1 LWEGIAAAEATAR
14 TRLHPEVF
22 DWIAG
27 GAGDEL
33 TVAANIAAWK
43 QLRLRPRVMRD
54 VTRIDTSC
62 TLLGTALPWPIAIAP
77 TSRHDVCDA
86 EGEVATARAATA
98 TGALFIVS
106 TGSERTL
113 QEIAGIGPNASRW
126 FQVYMARDREWT
138 RDRVEEAAELGC
150 SAIVMT
156 VDVPVVSRRRSTGG
170 GLVEVGRVQIELDPS
185 VGFDAIAWLGSISG
199 LPVVVKG
206 VLRADDAERCVA
218 AGAAGVIVSNHG
230 GRQLDGAIATAR
242 ALPEVVA
249 AIGQAAEVYVDGGVR
264 SGTDVLKA
272 LALGARCVFLGRP
285 VLWGLAA
292 GGAEGVEAVL
302 RGLADELELA
312 CQLAGYASLGEID
325 AELVRVE

>member
-1 LWEGIAAAEATAR
+1 VL
-14 TRLHPEVF
+14 
-22 DWIAG
+22 
-27 GAGDEL
+27 
-33 TVAANIAAWK
+33 
-43 QLRLRPRVMRD
+43 RD
-54 VTRIDTSC
+54 VTSVDMTCS
-62 TLLGTALPWPIAIAP
+62 LLGTALPWPIAIAP

-86 EGEVATARAATA
+86 EGEVATARGAAA
-98 TGALFIVS
+98 SGALFVVS

-113 QEIAGIGPNASRW
+113 DEIAGAAARAPRW
-126 FQVYMARDREWT
+126 FQVYMARDRAWT
-138 RDRVEEAAELGC
+138 RDRVQEAAELGC
-150 SAIVMT
+150 SAVLLT

-170 GLVEVGRVQIELDPS
+170 GLAEKGRVQIELDPS
-185 VGFDAIAWLGSISG
+185 VGLDAIAWLRSVSG

-249 AIGQAAEVYVDGGVR
+249 AVGQVAEVYVDGGVR
-264 SGTDVLKA
+264 RGTDVLKA
-272 LALGARCVFLGRP
+272 LARGARSVFVGRP

-292 GGAEGVEAVL
+292 GGAEGVAAVL

-312 CQLAGYASLGEID
+312 MQLVGCAALADVD
-325 AELVRVE
+325 AELVRVG